1 MSNILV
7 LTSWSYKEGLIQSYT
22 LPYLRMISE
31 HLKADERLFLVTF
44 EKENIRTTPEE
55 ESAARTSLKADKI
68 EWVKYNYSRP
78 SVGSVFNSYGF
89 IKGFLQLIKKKN
101 ISLIHSFCPP
111 ISSLGYIISIL
122 SGKKLILDSFEPH
135 ADAMVENG
143 TWKAKKIRHRTLSFF
158 ERRQVRR
165 ASKVIATATGM
176 MDYAQKQ
183 YGYKIPKDDFFVK
196 PACVNLDQ
204 FSLLTQ
210 TQRQNIKKELGFQ
223 DKVVAVYA
231 GKLGGIYHDK
241 EVFEFIKEAY
251 DYWHGNFV
259 FLMLTSTERSQIDLL
274 AKEAGLNP
282 EVVVSKFVSHSEIQ
296 KYLSAGDFAL
306 TPVKSVP
313 TKKLCTPIKDGEYWA
328 LGLPVVITPNISDDS
343 DIIEANDIGAI
354 INSLDTKGYRSAI
367 KKIDTLLHQD
377 REELQQ
383 KIRNIAIQY
392 RSLDIAKNIYKEI
405 YSA

>member
-1 MSNILV
+1 MNNILV

-31 HLKADERLFLVTF
+31 HLKTDERLFLVTF

-55 ESAARTSLKADKI
+55 ESAARTSLKSDKI

-89 IKGFLQLIKKKN
+89 IKGFLQLIKKNN

-183 YGYKIPKDDFFVK
+183 YGYKIPKADFFVK

-204 FSLLTQ
+204 FSLLSLAQ
-210 TQRQNIKKELGFQ
+210 KQSIKKELGFQ

-251 DYWHGNFV
+251 DYWQGNFV
-259 FLMLTSTERSQIDLL
+259 FLMLTSTERPQIELL
-274 AKEAGLNP
+274 AKEAGLDP

>member
-31 HLKADERLFLVTF
+31 HLAEDERLFLVTF
-44 EKENIRTTPEE
+44 EKENLQISPKEE
-55 ESAARTSLKADKI
+55 TDARASLIADKI
-68 EWVKYNYSRP
+68 DWVKYNYSRP
-78 SVGSVFNSYGF
+78 SVGSVFNTYGF
-89 IKGFLQLIKKKN
+89 IKGFLQLIKREN

-122 SGKKLILDSFEPH
+122 TRKKLILDSFEPH

-143 TWKAKKIRHRTLSFF
+143 TWKAKDLRHRTLSFF
-158 ERRQVRR
+158 EKRQIRR

-183 YGYKIPKDDFFVK
+183 YGYKIPTDDFFVK

-204 FSLLTQ
+204 FSLFSLEQ
-210 TQRQNIKKELGFQ
+210 KQNIKKELGF
-223 DKVVAVYA
+223 DGKVVAVYA

-241 EVFEFIKEAY
+241 EVFDFIKEAY
-251 DYWHGNFV
+251 DYWQGNFV
-259 FLMLTSTERSQIDLL
+259 FLMLTSTDRSQIDSL
-274 AKEAGLNP
+274 AIEADLNP

-296 KYLSAGDFAL
+296 KYLSVGDFAL

-343 DIIEANDIGAI
+343 DIIESNDIGAI
-354 INSLDTKGYRSAI
+354 INSLDSEGYRSAI

>member
-22 LPYLRMISE
+22 LPYLRMISK
-31 HLKADERLFLVTF
+31 HLQANERLFLVTF
-44 EKENIRTTPEE
+44 EKEHISTTPEE
-55 ESAARTSLKADKI
+55 EVAARKSLKADKI

-78 SVGSVFNSYGF
+78 TIGSVVNGF
-89 IKGFLQLIKKKN
+89 GFVNGFLQLIKKEN
-101 ISLIHSFCPP
+101 ISSIHSFCPP
-111 ISSLGYIISIL
+111 ISSLGYVISIL

-143 TWKAKKIRHRTLSFF
+143 TWKAKDLRHRVLSFF
-158 ERRQVRR
+158 EKRQIRR

-176 MDYAQKQ
+176 MDYAQNQ
-183 YGYKIPKDDFFVK
+183 YGYKIPKNDFFVK

-210 TQRQNIKKELGFQ
+210 TQRQDIKKELGFQ
-223 DKVVAVYA
+223 NKVVAVYA

-251 DYWHGNFV
+251 DYWQGNFI
-259 FLMLTSTERSQIDLL
+259 FLMLTSTERPQIDLL
-274 AKEAGLNP
+274 AKNAGLDP
-282 EVVVSKFVSHSEIQ
+282 AIVVSKFVSHSEIQ

-354 INSLDTKGYRSAI
+354 INSLDTDGYRNAI
-367 KKIDTLLHQD
+367 KKIDSLLHQD

-392 RSLDIAKNIYKEI
+392 RSLDIAKKIYKEI

>member
-1 MSNILV
+1 MNNILV
-7 LTSWSYKEGLIQSYT
+7 LTSWSFKEGLIQSYT

-44 EKENIRTTPEE
+44 EKENMSNTPEE
-55 ESAARTSLKADKI
+55 ESAARASLKTDKI
-68 EWVKYNYSRP
+68 EWVKYNYNRP
-78 SVGSVFNSYGF
+78 SISSIFNSYGF
-89 IKGFLQLIKKKN
+89 IKEFLKLIKKEN
-101 ISLIHSFCPP
+101 ISLIHSFCTP
-111 ISSLGYIISIL
+111 ISSLGYIISCL

-135 ADAMVENG
+135 AAAMVENG
-143 TWKAKKIRHRTLSFF
+143 TWNAKDMRHRALSFF
-158 ERRQVRR
+158 EKRQVRR

-183 YGYKIPKDDFFVK
+183 YGYKIPKTDFFVK

-204 FSLLTQ
+204 FSLLSLAEKQ
-210 TQRQNIKKELGFQ
+210 QIKKELGFHN
-223 DKVVAVYA
+223 KVVAVYA

-251 DYWHGNFV
+251 DYWKENFI
-259 FLMLTSTERSQIDLL
+259 FLMLTSTERPQIELL
-274 AKEAGLNP
+274 AKEAGLSP
-282 EVVVSKFVSHSEIQ
+282 DVVVSKFVSHSEIQ

-343 DIIEANDIGAI
+343 DIIEANDIGAV
-354 INSLDTKGYRSAI
+354 INSLDIQGYRSAI
-367 KKIDTLLHQD
+367 RIATKDT
-377 REELQQ
+377 E
-383 KIRNIAIQY
+383 
-392 RSLDIAKNIYKEI
+392 
-405 YSA
+405 YSYTI